1 MAGYKHCYFLTN
13 SMGTSLENSH
23 KHTRTESLTRLTNG
37 SNGQKN
43 SKLKEKNTSRC
54 AHSKIHI
61 NSFNAQKYLDLFLG
75 IVNSSLYCEPK
86 KKMFNIRLMDFL
98 NLSTKSADLWISFIH
113 NVTLISMRTIIT
125 HDFQLFLDKTSNS
138 HIRIKNI
145 YINAN
150 ESNVC
155 QFVTTT

>member
-43 SKLKEKNTSRC
+43 SKLKEKNALCSQQNSHKFIQCT
-54 AHSKIHI
+54 KI
-61 NSFNAQKYLDLFLG
+61 LG
-75 IVNSSLYCEPK
+75 FISWNCQFVFVLRTK

-155 QFVTTT
+155 RFVTTT